1 MEDRAERGSPSLDSL
16 HDERAK
22 RGAIGRG
29 IANPQEC
36 SSSFSNNNIAAAI
49 RSRLGNRPPQ
59 PPLIINFQN
68 YLKAQKKRNIR
79 QMICYAQKYLPVLET
94 GDATVLTT
102 LSGPCRRHVMEALT
116 AYSKYNGT
124 YQRWQEIRQAH
135 LLKWTNGN
143 ESFTSLQ
150 RFFNPSLTLD
160 LMLQQIRRMI
170 EKLPVQMAQ
179 IVRFGCLVG
188 LRPAET
194 VESVRLI
201 NNQLLFSKYYNAD
214 NQTLEHFRF
223 PDIFLRQTKKAY
235 ISFVNPEILSEI
247 VKDSDL
253 EKNCKIPSHNTNMEY
268 LRKLWIFFRVG
279 LAHRYFHD
287 II

>member
-1 MEDRAERGSPSLDSL
+1 
-16 HDERAK
+16 
-22 RGAIGRG
+22 
-29 IANPQEC
+29 
-36 SSSFSNNNIAAAI
+36 
-49 RSRLGNRPPQ
+49 
-59 PPLIINFQN
+59 
-68 YLKAQKKRNIR
+68 
-79 QMICYAQKYLPVLET
+79 MICYAQKYLPVLET

-253 EKNCKIPSHNTNMEY
+253 EKNCKIPSHNYISRTCNRRGIPCSLHFCRKVFASWLHKYGISTEIVDFLQGRVSTSVFSRHY
-268 LRKLWIFFRVG
+268 LTPDSSLKDRVLTALHELQKL
-279 LAHRYFHD
+279 L
-287 II
+287 